1 MLPVGFLLFPLF
13 RGGWWGE
20 GSLSACLSCITS
32 DSRRRGRECWER
44 TPVQSGSA
52 GRPRDSGRVL
62 LARAG
67 SQRRRRA
74 TVSRCCYW
82 RPETSAAA
90 HISERVRWIILIFVM
105 HHNNGASW
113 LSGITCIKCT
123 STLHKHSSRLE
134 TTSENSGLSC
144 GGNFW
149 LLFLLEWMNAPSVP
163 VPAAANFS
171 PPAHEA
177 KVNSSKAA
185 LRSLPSQ

>member
-1 MLPVGFLLFPLF
+1 MLPIGLLLFPLLGAE
-13 RGGWWGE
+13 GG
-20 GSLSACLSCITS
+20 GSLSAYSSCITS

-52 GRPRDSGRVL
+52 GRPRDSGQVL
-62 LARAG
+62 LAQAS

-82 RPETSAAA
+82 RPVTSAATQ
-90 HISERVRWIILIFVM
+90 ISKRVRWIILILVT
-105 HHNNGASW
+105 HYNDGAKW
-113 LSGITCIKCT
+113 LSGIVGIKCT

-149 LLFLLEWMNAPSVP
+149 LLFLLEWMNVPSNP
-163 VPAAANFS
+163 LPAEANFS
-171 PPAHEA
+171 PPAHKA